1 MLFAFIGCSSP
12 LQLQLAYLQPPPQNP
27 PCRVP
32 QMHVPTPGF
41 CPSGIKPQAQKAL
54 GMNLKASAQADL
66 ELLLA
71 RGGEHNTH
79 SSLGRAAR
87 AGMRQPAG
95 FASLLAAPL
104 PVAREFAGSLWVR
117 LPLVRLG
124 AVPRRRF
131 LIGFAVGGRQGGRR
145 PARGK

>member
-1 MLFAFIGCSSP
+1 MLLFPPTATGLFA
-12 LQLQLAYLQPPPQNP
+12 A
-27 PCRVP
+27 
-32 QMHVPTPGF
+32 PTPEPTVPRATNARPHPRVLPIWNKTSSTKGF
-41 CPSGIKPQAQKAL
+41 GDELESICPGRPGATSGQ
-54 GMNLKASAQADL
+54 
-66 ELLLA
+66 
-71 RGGEHNTH
+71 GGEHNTH

>member
-1 MLFAFIGCSSP
+1 MLSAFIGCSSP
-12 LQLQLAYLQPPPQNP
+12 LQLQLAYLQPPPQSP
-27 PCRVP
+27 PRRVP
-32 QMHVPTPGF
+32 RMHVPTPGF

-54 GMNLKASAQADL
+54 GMSVEASTLADL

-79 SSLGRAAR
+79 SSLGRAAG

-95 FASLLAAPL
+95 FDSLPATPL

-145 PARGK
+145 PASGK